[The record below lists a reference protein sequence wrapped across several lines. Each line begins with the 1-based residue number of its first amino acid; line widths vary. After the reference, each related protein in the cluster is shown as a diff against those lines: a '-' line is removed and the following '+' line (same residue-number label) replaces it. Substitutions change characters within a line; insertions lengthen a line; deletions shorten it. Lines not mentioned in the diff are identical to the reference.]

1 MFQPKF
7 GLSADCARTIRTE
20 IHDDIAFSLR
30 QWRSRTHLRGGIVRR
45 LQALQ
50 RLLLQLY
57 RTDESDDGGALL
69 RLAHA
74 VRKVWPTAL
83 ST

>member
-1 MFQPKF
+1 MQPKF

-30 QWRSRTHLRGGIVRR
+30 QWRSQVHLRGGIVRR

-57 RTDESDDGGALL
+57 RVDYADDGGALL
-69 RLAHA
+69 LMTQA
-74 VRKVWPTAL
+74 VRKVWPT
-83 ST
+83 SQT